1 MKLCIVG
8 QGPSAKGR
16 GREIDACDFVVR
28 MKAFWAYGAEDAG
41 DKISAWAW
49 YGYAGPKG
57 DAVPKEAIAS
67 RVPGGTEHWF
77 THCRYQ
83 VISNPNSHPARLDN
97 AIFATEGDSF
107 HQLSDDLWRRAEQNL
122 GYHPSTGFVAICM
135 GLDRFPDA
143 ELVLYG
149 FDSTTPDRSNY
160 WDARGGLGPGD
171 EPNLPHRV
179 DLEKRAIAEIR
190 DGTWLGL
197 PTAATLTW
205 PDMPEMK

>member
-77 THCRYQ
+77 THCRQQ
-83 VISNPNSHPARLDN
+83 VIDNLKTHPARFDD
-97 AIFATEGDSF
+97 AIYASGGDPF
-107 HQLSDDLWRRAEQNL
+107 HQLPDDLWGRAEQYL
-122 GYHPSTGFVAICM
+122 DRHPSTGFVAICM
-135 GLDRFPDA
+135 ALDRFPDA

-149 FDSTTPDRSNY
+149 FDSITPARPNF
-160 WDARGGLGPGD
+160 WDARGGVRHEGK
-171 EPNLPHRV
+171 LPHRV

-190 DGTWLGL
+190 DGTWLGR